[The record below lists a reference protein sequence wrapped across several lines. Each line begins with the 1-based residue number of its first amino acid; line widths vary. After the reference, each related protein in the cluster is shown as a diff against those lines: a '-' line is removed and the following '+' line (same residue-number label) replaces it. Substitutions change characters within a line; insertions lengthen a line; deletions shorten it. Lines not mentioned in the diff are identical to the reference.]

1 MAAKTAKK
9 KWWQSKTIW
18 INAITAAT
26 ATLTVLAGQQIVTDH
41 PAIAAG
47 LVAVLGG
54 LNVALRLVTLLPIGG
69 E

>member
-1 MAAKTAKK
+1 MAAKTAK

-26 ATLTVLAGQQIVTDH
+26 ATLTVLGGQQIVSDH
-41 PAIAAG
+41 PGASAAI
-47 LVAVLGG
+47 VAVLGG
-54 LNVALRLVTLLPIGG
+54 LNIALRLVTLLPIGG

>member
-1 MAAKTAKK
+1 MADKQKK
-9 KWWQSKTIW
+9 SWWQSKTIW

-26 ATLTVLAGQQIVTDH
+26 ATLTVLGGQQIVTDH

-47 LVAVLGG
+47 LVAALGV
-54 LNVALRLVTLLPIGG
+54 LNVALRIITVLPIGG

>member
-1 MAAKTAKK
+1 MAAKSKS
-9 KWWQSKTIW
+9 WWQSKTIW

-26 ATLTVLAGQQIVTDH
+26 ATLTVLGGQQIVSDH

-47 LVAVLGG
+47 LVATLGL
-54 LNVALRLVTLLPIGG
+54 LNVALRIITVLPIGG

>member
-1 MAAKTAKK
+1 MAAKTAK

-26 ATLTVLAGQQIVTDH
+26 ATITVLAGQQIVTDH